1 MKRGHQTFSQVAQP
15 VGAAT
20 RGIQTG
26 VNDVG
31 MAADWLAAL
40 GAGGGHERASTD
52 AGL

>member
-15 VGAAT
+15 VAGA